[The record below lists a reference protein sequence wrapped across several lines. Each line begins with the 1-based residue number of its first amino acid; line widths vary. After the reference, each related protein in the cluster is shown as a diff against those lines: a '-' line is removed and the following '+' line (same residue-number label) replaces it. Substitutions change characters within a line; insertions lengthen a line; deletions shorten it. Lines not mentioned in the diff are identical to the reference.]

1 LNSPDTRTRV
11 TDLLPDSVRQ
21 DDEPVFEQ
29 PWQAQAFAMAVEL
42 IQAGRFQWTEWADTL
57 GEEIANARANG
68 FADDGSDY
76 YALWLRALE
85 RLVTE
90 KKLAQPQELDE
101 LQAAWHQAYSHT
113 PHGQAVVLTGPTGLK
128 WST

>member
-1 LNSPDTRTRV
+1 LNSPDARTRV
-11 TDLLPDSVRQ
+11 ADLLPDSVRQ

-42 IQAGRFQWTEWADTL
+42 IQTGRFQLTEWADTL
-57 GEEIANARANG
+57 GEEIAAASTNG

-76 YALWLRALE
+76 YELWLRALE

-90 KKLAQPQELDE
+90 KELAQSQELDQ
-101 LQAAWHQAYSHT
+101 LQAAWREAYSHT
-113 PHGQAVVLTGPTGLK
+113 PHGQPVVLPE
-128 WST
+128 